1 MRRLLLL
8 GVLVAIFCQPSLA
21 RTEPTYR
28 VAWTIY
34 AGSVPLVYADQTGLL
49 DEWADRYGID
59 IEAVQINDYIE
70 AVTQFSLGQFDAVIC
85 MSLDALTI
93 PAASGMDTSV
103 IAPLSTSA
111 GSDGLIMRGD
121 DSQLIDLKGKQI
133 NLVALSGSH
142 YLLARALDSVGLA
155 EPDVT
160 VINTSDAD
168 IGAVMEDSS
177 AQAVVTWKP
186 QLTTILDQ
194 YDNTHLVYDSSDI
207 YGEIIDVVIAPTDK
221 LDEHPEFAMA
231 LAGAWF
237 EATAALDPAHPGHQ
251 RLLEIAAD
259 TLSTDIDSVRSQLA
273 TIDFFTPTQAIDLI
287 QSEDFDATQ
296 RRIAEFAFKHGLLG
310 DGLPSADFIGI
321 ENGRGDIIGNADNV
335 RLRFRK
341 QWLSDASEESA
352 P

>member
-1 MRRLLLL
+1 MRRFIVL
-8 GVLVAIFCQPSLA
+8 GVLLAIFCQPSVA
-21 RTEPTYR
+21 RAEPTYR

-34 AGSVPLVYADQTGLL
+34 AGSVPLVYAEQTGLL
-49 DEWADRYGID
+49 DRWADRYD
-59 IEAVQINDYIE
+59 IHIETVQINDYIE

-93 PAASGMDTSV
+93 PASSGMDTTV

-121 DSQLIDLKGKQI
+121 DPQLTDLKGQQI

-160 VINTSDAD
+160 VINTSDAY
-168 IGAVMEDSS
+168 IGAVMEDAS

-194 YDNTHLVYDSSDI
+194 YDDTHLVYDSSDI
-207 YGEIIDVVIAPTDK
+207 YGEIVDVVIAPTDK
-221 LDEHPEFAMA
+221 LAEHPEFARA

-237 EATAALDPAHPGHQ
+237 EATAALDPAHPEHE
-251 RLLEIAAD
+251 RLLAIAAD
-259 TLSTDIDSVRSQLA
+259 TLSTDIESVQSQLA
-273 TIDFFTPTQAIDLI
+273 TIDFFSPDEAIELI

-321 ENGRGDIIGNADNV
+321 ENGHDDIIGNADNV
-335 RLRFRK
+335 RLRFPSAWLAEAAK
-341 QWLSDASEESA
+341 QSA